1 MKKLIF
7 VAVLALVPSLASAQG
22 VGEFLQGI
30 TDPHVVAGAGYNK
43 DTKTWSAVITAN
55 VVGFKAG
62 TLPLYLGGAG
72 VSLNTVTPG
81 LENAPFASV
90 SLPFVTVA
98 PWGEQVVI
106 QVGMSTPIGGGLDVG
121 ASYYAGVGVS
131 LSGGPNTL
139 KAKRIKRIQAK
150 EAQRKAEALKGGP
163 VQSASN

>member
-1 MKKLIF
+1 MKKIIS
-7 VAVLALVPSLASAQG
+7 VAVLALLPSLASAQG

-43 DTKTWSAVITAN
+43 DTKTWSAVLTAN

-72 VSLNTVTPG
+72 VSLNTVSPG
-81 LENAPFASV
+81 LENAPFAAV

-131 LSGGPNTL
+131 LSGGPEVL
-139 KAKRIKRIQAK
+139 KAKRAARIQAK
-150 EAQRKAEALKGGP
+150 AKAKKAQRLEEGP
-163 VQSASN
+163 PAPAAP